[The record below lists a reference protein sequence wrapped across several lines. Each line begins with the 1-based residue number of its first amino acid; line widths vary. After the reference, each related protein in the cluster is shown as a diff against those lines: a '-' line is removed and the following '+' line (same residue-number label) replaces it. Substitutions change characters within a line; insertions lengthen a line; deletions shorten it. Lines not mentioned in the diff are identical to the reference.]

1 MAVHDNRFPPRIS
14 VWRSG
19 SQPRLS
25 APVRVQFQLGSWYVC
40 HVSLSELIRGDSIII
55 IMVSTTYGRIELT
68 NMCQARYPVG
78 LYCFSVSHS
87 CPCL

>member
-1 MAVHDNRFPPRIS
+1 MEIRIS
-14 VWRSG
+14 ASTLGPGPG
-19 SQPRLS
+19 SIPI
-25 APVRVQFQLGSWYVC
+25 GSWYVC

-55 IMVSTTYGRIELT
+55 MVSTTYGCIKLT

-78 LYCFSVSHS
+78 LYCFSASHS